1 MKNNIVRLLSAVL
14 SLALLP
20 ACLLCACKPGSN
32 GGDTTPAEES
42 TGTPEPRLLTVVDKG
57 EAKLEIVRPEEKTS
71 GIMTRFGQA
80 LRTKLGNY
88 FQTYFTLSEDWYNEN
103 LSGVTP
109 PKERYEILIGATN
122 RAESKA
128 AISELAAGEYIIRVT
143 DRKVVIAG
151 YDNNALAVALRY
163 FFVEMCKYSDY
174 SDSETNS
181 LAFPIGLEVKKS
193 AGASDLKSIIRSG
206 SDLTGELV
214 SRVFKSSG
222 GQYQYAQGGAC
233 DGEYIYL
240 VYMKNDVGVIKKVR
254 MSDWTLVATS
264 EQINTGHGNDM
275 TYDANNNRLV
285 LVNMADNMITFISP
299 ETLGVIG
306 TKKLNYPSYAI
317 AYNTSTG
324 GYAIASGGV
333 KQSACTENLIG
344 RIVEFLLGNVGQDVQ
359 RIGYYNDDSLPGVVG
374 DLLHD
379 IIHDVDIFLQKHHAV
394 PGITRLDA
402 GACSHHDDLGVRALL
417 VAAHMD
423 IRIGAVGERRGVAGV
438 QHLAQGLF
446 LVAVHHHDLI
456 QDIHPQ
462 NRIQNRASHL
472 TGADDY
478 HFSI

>member
-57 EAKLEIVRPEEKTS
+57 EAKLEIVRPEEKAS

-109 PKERYEILIGATN
+109 PEERYEILIGATN

-163 FFVEMCKYSDY
+163 FFVEMCKFSDY

-254 MSDWTLVATS
+254 MSDWKLVATS

-324 GYAIASGGV
+324 GYAIASGGEILITNDKFEV
-333 KQSACTENLIG
+333 SNRIPIRDFGFVGQGMDADANFIYLPQSAQSGVKNKTNIIQVYGWDGQYITNVTVYTSIESETVFHSGNDYYIYFNDAAYSAPEVYK
-344 RIVEFLLGNVGQDVQ
+344 VEFFRD
-359 RIGYYNDDSLPGVVG
+359 
-374 DLLHD
+374 
-379 IIHDVDIFLQKHHAV
+379 FK
-394 PGITRLDA
+394 
-402 GACSHHDDLGVRALL
+402 
-417 VAAHMD
+417 
-423 IRIGAVGERRGVAGV
+423 
-438 QHLAQGLF
+438 
-446 LVAVHHHDLI
+446 
-456 QDIHPQ
+456 
-462 NRIQNRASHL
+462 
-472 TGADDY
+472 
-478 HFSI
+478 